1 MATKRIVSL
10 SSPICFVSLSV
21 LSFALSPRWPNRRK
35 VSPVEAG
42 RGGGDPPKGEELSL
56 SLSLSIARAC
66 STQGTKR
73 GRRQGKAN

>member
-10 SSPICFVSLSV
+10 SSPICFVSLPV

-56 SLSLSIARAC
+56 SLSIARAC